1 MASET
6 SDFIGT
12 ITDDTELSVHEE
24 TSDSD
29 DDVSV
34 LNHSLLSVCVCVCVI
49 RIVKR
54 CL

>member
-1 MASET
+1 MASEG

-29 DDVSV
+29 DDVSN
-34 LNHSLLSVCVCVCVI
+34 LNHSLLYVCVWYG
-49 RIVKR
+49 
-54 CL
+54 